1 MRFRL
6 TDTAVLS
13 AAGRLPMSRKQEETV
28 TGDRICQ
35 ELDNPTGFFC
45 RVSPY
50 TFDLDLWCISEISL
64 LTLAPAY
71 IVTLIHSL
79 PFSLL
84 SVTESGFLYE
94 GGTALYLPYTNK
106 FRGLLL

>member
-1 MRFRL
+1 MLKWCSNICHYVWLEGKKAVCEIRL
-6 TDTAVLS
+6 TDTAVLG

-28 TGDRICQ
+28 TGRRICQ

-64 LTLAPAY
+64 LTLVPAY
-71 IVTLIHSL
+71 IVTPIHS
-79 PFSLL
+79 
-84 SVTESGFLYE
+84 
-94 GGTALYLPYTNK
+94 AI
-106 FRGLLL
+106 